1 MRVIASE
8 RARDYVRAHGGRLW
22 VWLDPHRSLVG
33 AYTQLDAATEPPG
46 TSRRTRVTRAS
57 RRPHR
62 FRRVDGGGFEL
73 LIDFGRR
80 DLPEKLDLELKG
92 WTNKRIEAFWNGCV
106 FVDDDVTLPGAS
118 G

>member
-1 MRVIASE
+1 
-8 RARDYVRAHGGRLW
+8 
-22 VWLDPHRSLVG
+22 
-33 AYTQLDAATEPPG
+33 
-46 TSRRTRVTRAS
+46 
-57 RRPHR
+57 
-62 FRRVDGGGFEL
+62 VDGGGFEL

>member
-1 MRVIASE
+1 LEV
-8 RARDYVRAHGGRLW
+8 
-22 VWLDPHRSLVG
+22 
-33 AYTQLDAATEPPG
+33 ATEPPG
-46 TSRRTRVTRAS
+46 TSRKTKFTRAS

-62 FRRVDGGGFEL
+62 FRRVEDAGFDL
-73 LIDFGRR
+73 HVDFGRR
-80 DLPEKLDLELKG
+80 DPPEELHLELKG